1 MPRTWGYMVLHS
13 KGTLQVDQAEALGR
27 RGDPGL
33 SGRASLNH
41 RGSYEREA
49 GGSRSE
55 KEM

>member
-13 KGTLQVDQAEALGR
+13 KGTLQVDQAEALGI

-33 SGRASLNH
+33 SGWASVNH